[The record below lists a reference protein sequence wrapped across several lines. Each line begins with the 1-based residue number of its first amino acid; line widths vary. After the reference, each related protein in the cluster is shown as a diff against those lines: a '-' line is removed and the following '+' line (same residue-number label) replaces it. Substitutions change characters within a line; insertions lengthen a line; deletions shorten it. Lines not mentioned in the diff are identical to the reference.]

1 MVSIKEVPSQKLV
14 EALAKEL
21 EKQKVIEF
29 PEWAKY
35 VKTGCHK
42 ERPPEQLNWWYLRAA
57 SILRRVALNGP
68 VGVERLRSY
77 YGGRKN
83 LGHQPS
89 HFRKAGGKII
99 RTILQQLESAGLIEQ
114 VKEGKKKGRVITP
127 KGQKFID
134 NVIKKVIEK

>member
-1 MVSIKEVPSQKLV
+1 MVSIKEVPGQKLV
-14 EALAKEL
+14 EVLAEEL
-21 EKQKVIEF
+21 EKQKIIEF
-29 PEWAKY
+29 PDWAKY

-42 ERPPEQLNWWYLRAA
+42 ERPPEQENWWFLRAA
-57 SILRRVALNGP
+57 SILRRIALNGP

-99 RTILQQLESAGLIEQ
+99 RNILQQLEKAGLIQQ

-127 KGQKFID
+127 EGQRFIAR
-134 NVIKKVIEK
+134 VIKKVMKK